1 MTELVTQTRA
11 ASKRD
16 KVRSVADDI
25 VTANSLAT
33 HLSMTR
39 QNVARL
45 TAEAVIE
52 QRSDAVTIRL
62 HRGCATSSTCARSI
76 SGRRARKPTPITPGP
91 RPKRFNSSWLR
102 SGPSLCGYTRST
114 R

>member
-16 KVRSVADDI
+16 KVRTVADDI

-33 HLSMTR
+33 HLGMTR

-52 QRSDAVTIRL
+52 QRSDGCYDQTASRLRYIKSLALGESAVAAHASR
-62 HRGCATSSTCARSI
+62 RRSHQ
-76 SGRRARKPTPITPGP
+76 GQDRKDSI
-91 RPKRFNSSWLR
+91 
-102 SGPSLCGYTRST
+102 
-114 R
+114 